1 MTTGAGS
8 TKQIAA
14 AVMALAA
21 FGVYLLVLAWL
32 APAGLHAPPLVLIG
46 LAAAMFAAAIGVI
59 ARRRYHTVNAVSAAI
74 VFFCFAGTGFWI
86 ALSPY
91 ATGGCTVAIGSGA
104 VGDSPVGASPV
115 EASPVATVA
124 DDVSSLPVSASTC
137 RVVFGT
143 GAVMSTLFGAVALF
157 IRRR

>member
-8 TKQIAA
+8 TTQIAA

-21 FGVYLLVLAWL
+21 FGVYLLALAWL

-46 LAAAMFAAAIGVI
+46 LAGAMFAAAIGVI

-86 ALSPY
+86 ALSPR
-91 ATGGCTVAIGSGA
+91 ATGGCTMAIGSGA
-104 VGDSPVGASPV
+104 VGSSPVGASTLP
-115 EASPVATVA
+115 
-124 DDVSSLPVSASTC
+124 DDASSLPVSASTC
-137 RVVFGT
+137 RVVFGA
-143 GAVMSTLFGAVALF
+143 GAVMSTLCGAAALF
-157 IRRR
+157 IRRAGSDKGR